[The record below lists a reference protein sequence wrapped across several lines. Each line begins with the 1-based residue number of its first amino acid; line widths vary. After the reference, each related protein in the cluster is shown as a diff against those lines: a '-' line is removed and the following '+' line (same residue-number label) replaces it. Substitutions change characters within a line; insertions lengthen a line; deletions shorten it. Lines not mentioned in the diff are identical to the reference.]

1 MYCYEINE
9 QIQRK
14 KEKERK
20 GAQEQQLYK
29 YKNNNIGLQSDISVS
44 TRHIALTL
52 HVLLRYQSVKTEKE
66 NEWTRENNKYKN
78 SQHCYN

>member
-1 MYCYEINE
+1 MSKY
-9 QIQRK
+9 
-14 KEKERK
+14 KERK
-20 GAQEQQLYK
+20 KKNAKEHKEQQLYK
-29 YKNNNIGLQSDISVS
+29 YKNNNIGLQSDISAS
-44 TRHIALTL
+44 TRHIALTV